1 MKLLLL
7 SSFGDPRDPKLWS
20 GTPENIY
27 QKLKTFPNIEVETD
41 NILMFKWVSK
51 CLAVVELVFQMDL
64 RRSKLRNILTNGLLL
79 AKYGKSL
86 SLYDQVL
93 FFDTVANPGLLRKS
107 EKLPILSLVLDSTVA
122 QWRTDTEWGI
132 NASPRRK
139 RRRMSYDKKVLKSF
153 TNFYSLSNQASN
165 SLVQDF
171 DIAKTQIV
179 RVRTGVGQPLTQI
192 QRPKVLLENK
202 QISLLTIA
210 KGEHWRKG
218 IDLLFQSLSFD
229 SDGKIKELNALLG
242 SSYLDAL
249 LGSSYK
255 AQTPKKVNRFGF
267 VSLEELISFYKSAEI
282 FVLPCRFEPYGLVFV
297 EAVRMG
303 LPIVTTANSGLGRE
317 FIEAGWP
324 GAIVELEPSSIIEG
338 ILKVHSQM
346 PFTSAAI
353 LNLQTEILSLFDWN
367 NLVTDILTK

>member
-1 MKLLLL
+1 MRILLL
-7 SSFGDPRDPKLWS
+7 SSFGDPKDPKLWS

-27 QKLKTFPNIEVETD
+27 QKLKTIPNVEVETD
-41 NILMFKWVSK
+41 NILMFRWVSK

-79 AKYGKSL
+79 AKYSKNL

-93 FFDTVANPGLLRKS
+93 FFDTVGNPGLLRKS
-107 EKLPILSLVLDSTVA
+107 EKLTILSLVLDSTVA

-132 NASPRRK
+132 NANSKRK
-139 RRRMSYDKKVLKSF
+139 RRRMSYEKKVLKSF

-242 SSYLDAL
+242 P
-249 LGSSYK
+249 SYK
-255 AQTPKKVNRFGF
+255 AQVPKKVNSFGF
-267 VSLEELISFYKSAEI
+267 VSLEELMSFYKSADI

-346 PFTSAAI
+346 PFTGATT

-367 NLVTDILTK
+367 NLVSDILAK

>member
-1 MKLLLL
+1 
-7 SSFGDPRDPKLWS
+7 
-20 GTPENIY
+20 
-27 QKLKTFPNIEVETD
+27 
-41 NILMFKWVSK
+41 
-51 CLAVVELVFQMDL
+51 
-64 RRSKLRNILTNGLLL
+64 
-79 AKYGKSL
+79 
-86 SLYDQVL
+86 
-93 FFDTVANPGLLRKS
+93 
-107 EKLPILSLVLDSTVA
+107 
-122 QWRTDTEWGI
+122 
-132 NASPRRK
+132 
-139 RRRMSYDKKVLKSF
+139 LKSF

-171 DIAKTQIV
+171 DIAKAQIV

-229 SDGKIKELNALLG
+229 SDGKIKVLNALLG
-242 SSYLDAL
+242 SN
-249 LGSSYK
+249 YK
-255 AQTPKKVNRFGF
+255 GQVPKKVNSFGF
-267 VSLEELISFYKSAEI
+267 VSREELISFYKSADI

-297 EAVRMG
+297 EAVWMG
-303 LPIVTTANSGLGRE
+303 LPIITTANSGLGRE

-324 GAIVELEPSSIIEG
+324 GVIVELEPSSIIEG

-346 PFTSAAI
+346 PFTSATI

-367 NLVTDILTK
+367 NLVSDILAR